1 VLWAGGYRVLNGHIS
16 LGGFV
21 MFNTYMGML
30 IWPMIAMGW
39 VVNLMQRGTAS
50 LSRIGAVLDEKPAIA
65 APPVLTV
72 LGTVSGQIEF
82 REVSVEYQTGRAL
95 DCIDLEIRAGETVA
109 IVGHTGS
116 GKSTL
121 VKLIP
126 RLLDPTAGAVLV
138 DGIDVRALSPDE
150 LRRNM
155 GLVPQETFLFSS
167 TLAENIAFGVENAT
181 EERIRWAAEVAGL
194 AGDVEA
200 FPKGYQTVVGE
211 RGLTLSGG
219 QKQRTSI
226 ARAIM
231 RDPRILIL
239 DDALSSD
246 PRPRGAPFVC
256 LNATT
261 GEVIWTVDGMY
272 RSTRWGGRA
281 VIGDSIM
288 AAMDTYDMRIY
299 AVGKGPS
306 AITIDA
312 PMTAITAGDSMVL
325 RGTLTDI
332 SPGTN
337 DEALAMRFPN
347 GVPVVSDKS
356 MSDWMLYVYKQF
368 PKPLDATGVEVSI
381 DALDPNN
388 NLVHIGTATTDN
400 AGSFSYLWQTPD
412 IPGKYTIIATFPGSN
427 SYYGSSANTAMG
439 IVELPTTLQP
449 SAQPLN
455 ASDPNLIYAAAAII
469 IAIIIV
475 GIVLALIIRKRP

>member
-1 VLWAGGYRVLNGHIS
+1 
-16 LGGFV
+16 
-21 MFNTYMGML
+21 
-30 IWPMIAMGW
+30 
-39 VVNLMQRGTAS
+39 
-50 LSRIGAVLDEKPAIA
+50 
-65 APPVLTV
+65 
-72 LGTVSGQIEF
+72 
-82 REVSVEYQTGRAL
+82 
-95 DCIDLEIRAGETVA
+95 
-109 IVGHTGS
+109 
-116 GKSTL
+116 
-121 VKLIP
+121 
-126 RLLDPTAGAVLV
+126 
-138 DGIDVRALSPDE
+138 
-150 LRRNM
+150 
-155 GLVPQETFLFSS
+155 
-167 TLAENIAFGVENAT
+167 
-181 EERIRWAAEVAGL
+181 
-194 AGDVEA
+194 
-200 FPKGYQTVVGE
+200 
-211 RGLTLSGG
+211 
-219 QKQRTSI
+219 
-226 ARAIM
+226 
-231 RDPRILIL
+231 
-239 DDALSSD
+239 
-246 PRPRGAPFVC
+246 
-256 LNATT
+256 
-261 GEVIWTVDGMY
+261 
-272 RSTRWGGRA
+272 
-281 VIGDSIM
+281 M